1 MKRIEKELLLID
13 LENANLDVDRKYRKL
28 DTIIVYYLDE
38 QQPQLPKEE
47 PQPKEDEEVKVDEEI
62 NENDDSKENDE
73 ESKDETEEPKEIED
87 LEIPSKEDLLPQEI
101 KTVYRKIMMK
111 THPDKTKG
119 KPFEEEYEEYYKDAV
134 KAKNEND
141 KAEILYIAFKL
152 DIPEVFDVDEE
163 HFGNVRY
170 KIKTLEMKST
180 QLDNNPFWVWYHTD
194 NKALKNIMIQQIT
207 KMRSG
212 QKK

>member
-1 MKRIEKELLLID
+1 VISGTTSDEKDPKIEEKEEPKIEEPTDD
-13 LENANLDVDRKYRKL
+13 LEN
-28 DTIIVYYLDE
+28 T
-38 QQPQLPKEE
+38 P
-47 PQPKEDEEVKVDEEI
+47 
-62 NENDDSKENDE
+62 
-73 ESKDETEEPKEIED
+73 
-87 LEIPSKEDLLPQEI
+87 KEDLLPQEI

-119 KPFEEEYEEYYKDAV
+119 SPFEEEYEELYKKAV
-134 KAKNEND
+134 KAKNDND

-152 DIPEVFDVDEE
+152 NIKEVFDVDDE

-194 NKALKNIMIQQIT
+194 NRALKNIMIQQIT

-212 QKK
+212 QKKK